1 MNSII
6 KSWLESYPI
15 QNSNDKENA
24 LKEII
29 QQIALCGLWRSKFF
43 EHAAFYGGTA
53 LRIFYGLDRFSE
65 DLDFSLIKST
75 PDFNLMPYYQAV
87 KAECE
92 QYGLE
97 VSIVEKQKQSNTG
110 IQSAFIKSDTL
121 FNHLQIRYH
130 RTKQLKIKL
139 EIDISP
145 PGLFQTETRYLLQP
159 IEFLVRIYTIDNLFA
174 GKMHAILC
182 RSWKNRVKG
191 RDWYDFIFYVKH
203 RFPLNLTHLQER
215 LYQSGHLDSSVL
227 VTPNYFKQLLLEKIN
242 HVDFDNAKLDIQRF
256 IKDSDRLNVWSKV
269 FFKSIVDQIVFL

>member
-6 KSWLESYPI
+6 NSWFESNPI
-15 QNSNDKENA
+15 QNSNDEENA

-87 KAECE
+87 TAECE

-145 PGLFQTETRYLLQP
+145 PGLFQTETRYL
-159 IEFLVRIYTIDNLFA
+159 Y
-174 GKMHAILC
+174 
-182 RSWKNRVKG
+182 
-191 RDWYDFIFYVKH
+191 
-203 RFPLNLTHLQER
+203 
-215 LYQSGHLDSSVL
+215 
-227 VTPNYFKQLLLEKIN
+227 
-242 HVDFDNAKLDIQRF
+242 
-256 IKDSDRLNVWSKV
+256 
-269 FFKSIVDQIVFL
+269 